1 MKTKY
6 ILFAMFMTVVMVVAS
21 LLGNLVARL
30 FTHTP
35 FSLEE
40 FTFGLLTAFISIY
53 FYNHAEETDK
63 KEE

>member
-6 ILFAMFMTVVMVVAS
+6 ILFAMFMTVVMAVAS
-21 LLGNLVARL
+21 LLGNLAVRL

-40 FTFGLLTAFISIY
+40 FTISLLIAFISMY
-53 FYNHAEETDK
+53 FYNRAEEMNK
-63 KEE
+63 KED